1 MSALFLI
8 SQIVLWIAVI
18 AVGFLLLGTLRSL
31 GLLQWR
37 IDQLEATRPSKINR
51 EGLKSGKTA
60 PDFTLPQVGG
70 GECSLS
76 DYQDRRVFLV
86 FVQAGCQPCHEI
98 APELN
103 RLERSG
109 ELQVLVV
116 NRAEA
121 MDAAEWTDDVG
132 AVFPVLVQDG
142 LDVSKKYQVFATPF
156 AFVIDEQGVVAGSGI
171 VSQRRHIGFVLDAA
185 AKQKAG
191 TQPVAG
197 DSKVVKHESVQREPE
212 VAAV

>member
-1 MSALFLI
+1 MPTLLLI
-8 SQIVLWIAVI
+8 SHILLWIVVI
-18 AVGFLLLGTLRSL
+18 GMGFLLLGTLRSL

-37 IDQLEATRPSKINR
+37 IDQLEATRPSRINR
-51 EGLKSGKTA
+51 EGLKPGKTA

-76 DYQDRRVFLV
+76 DYRGRRVFLV

-103 RLERSG
+103 RLQRAG

-116 NRAEA
+116 NRAEPT
-121 MDAAEWTDDVG
+121 DAAAWADDVG
-132 AVFPVLVQDG
+132 AAFPVLVQTG

-185 AKQKAG
+185 EKRQSNGQTAG
-191 TQPVAG
+191 
-197 DSKVVKHESVQREPE
+197 SKVAANAEFQRELE
-212 VAAV
+212 VAEV

>member
-1 MSALFLI
+1 MPTLLLI
-8 SQIVLWIAVI
+8 SHILLWIAVT

-37 IDQLEATRPSKINR
+37 LDQLEATRPSKINR
-51 EGLKSGKTA
+51 EGLKPGKTA

-76 DYQDRRVFLV
+76 DFRGRRVFLV

-103 RLERSG
+103 RLQRSG
-109 ELQVLVV
+109 EIQVLVI
-116 NRAEA
+116 NRADPDE
-121 MDAAEWTDDVG
+121 AAEWASDVR
-132 AVFPVLVQDG
+132 ADYPVLVQEG

-156 AFVIDEQGVVAGSGI
+156 AFVIDEHGVG
-171 VSQRRHIGFVLDAA
+171 RRSRHRQPAAAHQLRIARPAAEQTSPGDAA
-185 AKQKAG
+185 ATQKEHPAG
-191 TQPVAG
+191 TDAPALQV
-197 DSKVVKHESVQREPE
+197 S
-212 VAAV
+212 